1 MTRRPLRS
9 IIALR
14 LIITLLFAPAIL
26 DKLID
31 PDAWGRLFT
40 TWGYPPWGPLVI
52 SVIEIIGLVA
62 LWIPTLS
69 TSAIVTLMVT
79 TAGATGTWLIHG
91 PKSTA
96 AYPGMI
102 LVLIA
107 SLAWLQHAVMRR
119 NSHTEAPQS
128 PSSISS

>member
-1 MTRRPLRS
+1 VRPAKDSRRS

-14 LIITLLFAPAIL
+14 LIVTLLFAPAIL

-31 PDAWGRLFT
+31 PDEYGRLFT
-40 TWGYPPWGPLVI
+40 IWGYPPWGPLVI
-52 SVIEIIGLVA
+52 SIIEIIGLVA
-62 LWIPTLS
+62 LWIPPLS

-96 AYPGMI
+96 AYPGTI
-102 LVLIA
+102 LLLVA
-107 SLAWLQHAVMRR
+107 SLAWLQHAVMGRR
-119 NSHTEAPQS
+119 GL
-128 PSSISS
+128 

>member
-1 MTRRPLRS
+1 MTRSQWRS

-14 LIITLLFAPAIL
+14 LIIALLFAPAIL
-26 DKLID
+26 DKLIG
-31 PDAWGRLFT
+31 PDAWGRLFA

-52 SVIEIIGLVA
+52 SIIEIIGLVA

-69 TSAIVTLMVT
+69 TSAIVTLTVT

-96 AYPGMI
+96 AYPGTI
-102 LVLIA
+102 LVLVA
-107 SLAWLQHAVMRR
+107 SLAWLQHSTR
-119 NSHTEAPQS
+119 E
-128 PSSISS
+128 

>member
-1 MTRRPLRS
+1 MTRNQWRS

-31 PDAWGRLFT
+31 PDEYGRLFA

-52 SVIEIIGLVA
+52 STIEIVGLVA

-79 TAGATGTWLIHG
+79 TTNATAT
-91 PKSTA
+91 
-96 AYPGMI
+96 
-102 LVLIA
+102 
-107 SLAWLQHAVMRR
+107 
-119 NSHTEAPQS
+119 
-128 PSSISS
+128 

>member
-1 MTRRPLRS
+1 VLPAKDSRRS

-14 LIITLLFAPAIL
+14 LIVTLLFAPAIL

-31 PDAWGRLFT
+31 PDEYGRLFT
-40 TWGYPPWGPLVI
+40 IWGYPPWGALVI
-52 SVIEIIGLVA
+52 SIIEIIGLVA
-62 LWIPTLS
+62 LWIPPLS

-96 AYPGMI
+96 AYPGTI
-102 LVLIA
+102 LLLVA
-107 SLAWLQHAVMRR
+107 SLAWLQHAVMGRR
-119 NSHTEAPQS
+119 GL
-128 PSSISS
+128 

>member
-1 MTRRPLRS
+1 MTRSQWRS

-31 PDAWGRLFT
+31 PDEYGRLFT

-52 SVIEIIGLVA
+52 SIIEIVGLVA
-62 LWIPTLS
+62 LWIPTLAP
-69 TSAIVTLMVT
+69 SAIVALMVT
-79 TAGATGTWLIHG
+79 AAGATGTWLIHG

-102 LVLIA
+102 LVLVS
-107 SLAWLQHAVMRR
+107 SLAWLQHAAMRR
-119 NSHTEAPQS
+119 N
-128 PSSISS
+128 

>member
-1 MTRRPLRS
+1 MSRSQRRPVL
-9 IIALR
+9 IVALR

-26 DKLID
+26 DKLIS
-31 PDAWGRLFT
+31 PGEWAHRFT

-52 SVIEIIGLVA
+52 STIEIIGLVA
-62 LWIPTLS
+62 LWIPALS
-69 TSAIVTLMVT
+69 TSASVALIVT

-96 AYPGMI
+96 AYPVTI
-102 LVLIA
+102 LVLVA

-119 NSHTEAPQS
+119 HSDTEHPDILS
-128 PSSISS
+128 G

>member
-1 MTRRPLRS
+1 MTRGQWRS
-9 IIALR
+9 IMALR

-31 PDAWGRLFT
+31 PDEYGRLFT

-69 TSAIVTLMVT
+69 PSAIVALMVT

-96 AYPGMI
+96 AYPGTI
-102 LVLIA
+102 LVLVA
-107 SLAWLQHAVMRR
+107 ALAWLQQAVMSRD
-119 NSHTEAPQS
+119 SQTEHPETLS
-128 PSSISS
+128 G

>member
-1 MTRRPLRS
+1 MTRSQWRS

-31 PDAWGRLFT
+31 PDEYARLFT

-52 SVIEIIGLVA
+52 SIIEIIGLVA

-69 TSAIVTLMVT
+69 TSAIATVMVT
-79 TAGATGTWLIHG
+79 AAGATGTWWIHG

-96 AYPGMI
+96 AYPGTI
-102 LVLIA
+102 LVLVA
-107 SLAWLQHAVMRR
+107 SLAWLQHRAMRR
-119 NSHTEAPQS
+119 NSHIEHPETLS
-128 PSSISS
+128 G

>member
-1 MTRRPLRS
+1 MTRSQWRS
-9 IIALR
+9 IVALR
-14 LIITLLFAPAIL
+14 VVIALLFAPAIL

-31 PDAWGRLFT
+31 PDEYARQFT

-52 SVIEIIGLVA
+52 STVEIIGLVA

-96 AYPGMI
+96 AYPGTI
-102 LVLIA
+102 LVLVA

-119 NSHTEAPQS
+119 NSH
-128 PSSISS
+128 

>member
-1 MTRRPLRS
+1 MTRSQWRS

-52 SVIEIIGLVA
+52 SIIEIIGLVA

-69 TSAIVTLMVT
+69 TSAIVTLMAT

-91 PKSTA
+91 PRSTA
-96 AYPGMI
+96 AYPGTV
-102 LVLIA
+102 LVLVA
-107 SLAWLQHAVMRR
+107 WLAWLQHAVMRR
-119 NSHTEAPQS
+119 NSHTEHLETLS
-128 PSSISS
+128 G